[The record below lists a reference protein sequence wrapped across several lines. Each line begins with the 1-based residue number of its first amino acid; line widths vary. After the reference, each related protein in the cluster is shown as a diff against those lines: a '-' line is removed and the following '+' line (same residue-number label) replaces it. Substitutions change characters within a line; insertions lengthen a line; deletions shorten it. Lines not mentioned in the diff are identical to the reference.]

1 MRNMGGK
8 LARARGRGVTSVEF
22 AVTASAFLMLLLGI
36 FYLSLTLWAYAN
48 MQYAVEAAARCSR
61 VNTTACTDATHIQA
75 YATSLYYG
83 PGSPVFTYATGA
95 CGNLVTA
102 AFKFAW
108 NLPLIGISVPLSAA
122 ACFP

>member
-1 MRNMGGK
+1 MPNIGGK
-8 LARARGRGVTSVEF
+8 LARARDRGVTSVEF
-22 AVTASAFLMLLLGI
+22 AVTASAFRMLLLGI
-36 FYLSLTLWAYAN
+36 FYLAMTLWAYAN

-61 VNTTACTDATHIQA
+61 VNSTVCLDGTHIQA

-83 PGSPVFTYATGA
+83 PGSPVFTYETGA

-102 AFKFAW
+102 AFTFAW
-108 NLPLIGISVPLSAA
+108 NLPLIAISVPLSAV